1 MYASKAASR
10 PGRPPLARG
19 RDSWGHALRLSQ
31 EEREWEEILLHLPN
45 NVRQLWRVLH
55 AYGGQDLRVPRQEPK
70 RDSPLRRLGL
80 RCLRKLM
87 AAFGGTRVYV
97 PRCNALLGELRQR
110 EIIEGFSRHTGHGL
124 SSTAAVAAL
133 AQRHD
138 MSDRRIWQILKKE
151 ASAPARVLYRLGD
164 SAALAETGADAQ
176 GAAVALTA
184 LKIPGRMEPMPLRVP
199 ATEAFSA
206 EEVQSLAFSLEEA
219 DTPDSASDSW
229 SAVPGAVWTAAGAQL
244 ALGARMGPRFL
255 PHGVRKPWLRL
266 NFTHTP
272 QRKKRERRQALRG
285 PAARGGYAV

>member
-31 EEREWEEILLHLPN
+31 EEREWEGILLHLPN

-55 AYGGQDLRVPRQEPK
+55 ACGGQDLRVPRQEPK

-97 PRCNALLGELRQR
+97 PRCNALLGKLRQR

-138 MSDRRIWQILKKE
+138 MSDRRIWQLLKKE

-244 ALGARMGPRFL
+244 ALGARMEPRFL

-266 NFTHTP
+266 NFTHTL

>member
-45 NVRQLWRVLH
+45 NVRQLWRV
-55 AYGGQDLRVPRQEPK
+55 PRQEPK

-97 PRCNALLGELRQR
+97 PRCNALLGKLRQR
-110 EIIEGFSRHTGHGL
+110 EIIEGFSRHTGHG
-124 SSTAAVAAL
+124 TAAVAAL

-138 MSDRRIWQILKKE
+138 MSDRRIWQLLKKE

-244 ALGARMGPRFL
+244 ALGARMEPRFL

>member
-31 EEREWEEILLHLPN
+31 EEREWKGILLHLPN

-97 PRCNALLGELRQR
+97 PRCNALLGKLRQR

-138 MSDRRIWQILKKE
+138 MSDRRIWQLLKKE

-244 ALGARMGPRFL
+244 ALGARMEPRFL
-255 PHGVRKPWLRL
+255 PHAVRKPWLRL

>member
-10 PGRPPLARG
+10 PGRPPLARE

-45 NVRQLWRVLH
+45 NVRQLWDALRDTRQLWRVLH

-70 RDSPLRRLGL
+70 RDSPLRRRLGL

-87 AAFGGTRVYV
+87 TAFEGTRVYV
-97 PRCNALLGELRQR
+97 PRCNALLGKLRQR

-151 ASAPARVLYRLGD
+151 ASAPAKARVLYRLGD
-164 SAALAETGADAQ
+164 SAALAGTGADEENEDNSMYS
-176 GAAVALTA
+176 LTISGKTN
-184 LKIPGRMEPMPLRVP
+184 LKKIL
-199 ATEAFSA
+199 S
-206 EEVQSLAFSLEEA
+206 
-219 DTPDSASDSW
+219 
-229 SAVPGAVWTAAGAQL
+229 
-244 ALGARMGPRFL
+244 PR
-255 PHGVRKPWLRL
+255 
-266 NFTHTP
+266 N
-272 QRKKRERRQALRG
+272 RG
-285 PAARGGYAV
+285 LFFDFRGSRPP

>member
-55 AYGGQDLRVPRQEPK
+55 AYGGQDLRVPRQEPE

-97 PRCNALLGELRQR
+97 PRCNALLGKLRQR

-138 MSDRRIWQILKKE
+138 MSDRRIWQLLKKE

-184 LKIPGRMEPMPLRVP
+184 LKIPGRMEPMPLCVP

-272 QRKKRERRQALRG
+272 QRKKPERRQALRG